1 MICPP
6 KLFLRFF
13 RWYCHPKLLDHI
25 EGDLIELYQQRV
37 SKVGKRTADIKFTI
51 DVVLLFRPSIIRSG
65 DKSSHAI
72 NLNAMLRHNLLI
84 TTRAFYRHRNSFLIN
99 LIGLSTGLAC
109 TFLIYLWVS
118 DELSVDKFHEKES
131 RLFRA
136 MENRVGADG
145 IRTSRSASGLLG
157 ESLATEMPEVEYAL
171 NSSAIQS
178 YTLSA
183 NEKNIKSNG
192 QFAGKDFF
200 KMFSHH
206 LTRGNESQVLSD
218 KNSIVISDELAIK
231 LFNTTEDVVGKSI
244 RFNHDAIF
252 LISGIFQKV
261 PSNSTEQFDFVCSF
275 EKHLEAND
283 WLKDWSI
290 TATYAFVQLKK
301 GVDVAAFNRK
311 INDYIKLK
319 THNQVTH
326 RTLFLK
332 QFSEDYLL
340 GKYENGIQAGGRIT
354 YINLFSTIA
363 IFIMVIAC
371 INFMNLATAKASV
384 RVKEVG
390 IKKAMGASRTALVG
404 QFLTESMLISMLS
417 LFLSVAIVYVLLPQF
432 NEITGKHLTLQLD
445 QKLILSILA
454 IVTITGLMAGS
465 YPALYLSGF
474 TPASVLKGKLTTSF
488 GELWTRKGL
497 VIFQFT
503 LTVIFIVSML
513 VVYKQMKFVQS
524 KYLGY
529 NKDNIIYF
537 PLEGELKKTVN
548 QETFIAE
555 MKNIPGVV
563 SASSISH
570 DMTGHS
576 RGTYNVNWENKDPD
590 DRTEFEVFTVNY
602 DMLELLGI
610 EMAAGRTF
618 SKLHSAEN
626 TSVIFNEAAIK
637 FMGIKNPIGKKVKLN
652 EEMEI
657 IGVVKNFHFQSL
669 HENIKPVFFI
679 VNPDD
684 THLLMGKFSIGMQ
697 EEVLVDM
704 ERLYKKFNPDFPFD
718 FQFLDEEYTSQYVA
732 EQRVA
737 ILSKYF
743 TRLAILI
750 SSLGL
755 FGLAAFTA
763 ERRTKEIGIR
773 KVLGSSEFAIVF
785 LLTSE
790 FTKIVL
796 ASILLALPL
805 SFFISSEW
813 LSNFAFKIELEWWY
827 FVSAGL
833 LTLFIA
839 WITVG
844 LQTIKAARASPVNSL
859 RSE

>member
-1 MICPP
+1 
-6 KLFLRFF
+6 
-13 RWYCHPKLLDHI
+13 
-25 EGDLIELYQQRV
+25 
-37 SKVGKRTADIKFTI
+37 
-51 DVVLLFRPSIIRSG
+51 
-65 DKSSHAI
+65 
-72 NLNAMLRHNLLI
+72 
-84 TTRAFYRHRNSFLIN
+84 
-99 LIGLSTGLAC
+99 
-109 TFLIYLWVS
+109 
-118 DELSVDKFHEKES
+118 
-131 RLFRA
+131 
-136 MENRVGADG
+136 
-145 IRTSRSASGLLG
+145 
-157 ESLATEMPEVEYAL
+157 
-171 NSSAIQS
+171 
-178 YTLSA
+178 
-183 NEKNIKSNG
+183 
-192 QFAGKDFF
+192 
-200 KMFSHH
+200 
-206 LTRGNESQVLSD
+206 
-218 KNSIVISDELAIK
+218 
-231 LFNTTEDVVGKSI
+231 
-244 RFNHDAIF
+244 
-252 LISGIFQKV
+252 
-261 PSNSTEQFDFVCSF
+261 
-275 EKHLEAND
+275 
-283 WLKDWSI
+283 
-290 TATYAFVQLKK
+290 
-301 GVDVAAFNRK
+301 
-311 INDYIKLK
+311 
-319 THNQVTH
+319 
-326 RTLFLK
+326 
-332 QFSEDYLL
+332 
-340 GKYENGIQAGGRIT
+340 
-354 YINLFSTIA
+354 
-363 IFIMVIAC
+363 MVIAF

-445 QKLILSILA
+445 QKLIPSILA

-743 TRLAILI
+743 TGLAILI

-844 LQTIKAARASPVNSL
+844 LQTIKAARANPVNSL

>member
-200 KMFSHH
+200 KMFSYH